1 MVKHVQKLEI
11 ETMPSKSAQRS
22 NPRQNKFSTRKN
34 FPDLEQRELFLSL
47 FHRYN
52 YIFKP
57 VSENGTWQS
66 ANEAWE
72 LKPSEIFKAVACLHP
87 RFYLGTRAGKF
98 TRFAVLDID
107 ARSLYHNKNSW
118 RQLRKVLIAAGL
130 ERFNLYQSSYS
141 NGWHVYIFFEE
152 AVPTKE
158 LRSALVR
165 LLMANGFQIASG
177 QLEVFPN
184 PGNDNS
190 QGYGLRLP
198 LQPGFAWLDEH
209 TLEVDQK
216 REELS
221 PAEALHK
228 FISNLWDGNTY
239 QDYRNLVE
247 YSARLSTK
255 QTELLNK
262 VKAVA
267 TSNAI
272 PMRPSPRTVADASE
286 EDLITVIDTFGFVPP
301 GMNVDTW
308 AKGRNYAVTGL
319 TAPSQRHDAGFA
331 LNHYFFYGDP
341 GRAIPALGYNH
352 EDERF
357 AIVHELLS
365 AKHNGYSKQLERG
378 QADAVAN
385 IRRQANWR
393 PPSKRA
399 EAANVHQ
406 HQPGTKVDRSLVL
419 VRQRANA
426 KRSRSACQK
435 ITQAVNSL
443 LEKGIQ
449 LSLSSIHME
458 SGVAVSTIRRHPDL
472 WKVQQERQYQD
483 LFAALSGEYN
493 AVVQGGDSENPPLAS
508 SSDKKKPVGLL
519 AARQV
524 VYELKMRG
532 ERERRK
538 TAKQKEQQTD
548 NRIEDWKA
556 QVEKHL
562 PESICTADTVYLQ
575 FLQAMYG
582 VSLATSPDYENQ
594 QWLQGILE
602 EIRTEL
608 HTRWMPPDVMPAESS
623 LLRDVSVL
631 WNTG

>member
-1 MVKHVQKLEI
+1 MTAMQ
-11 ETMPSKSAQRS
+11 AARG
-22 NPRQNKFSTRKN
+22 NPGQHKFSTRKN
-34 FPDLEQRELFLSL
+34 FPDQEQRDLFLSL

-57 VSENGTWQS
+57 INGQGTWQS

-72 LKPSEIFKAVACLHP
+72 LKPSEMFKAIACLHP
-87 RFYLGTRAGKF
+87 RFYLGTRAGKCTQF
-98 TRFAVLDID
+98 TVLDID
-107 ARSLYHNKNSW
+107 SRSRYHNKASW
-118 RQLRKVLIAAGL
+118 DALRKALIGAGL
-130 ERFNLYQSSYS
+130 ERFNLYRSSYS
-141 NGWHVYIFFEE
+141 DGWHVYIFFDE
-152 AVPTKE
+152 AVPTRE

-165 LLMANGFQIASG
+165 LLMAKGFQIACG

-190 QGYGLRLP
+190 QGYGLRMP

-209 TLEVDQK
+209 TLDVDQE

-221 PAEALHK
+221 PGQALHT

-247 YSARLSTK
+247 YSAGLSTRH
-255 QTELLNK
+255 TELLNK
-262 VKAVA
+262 VKSAPV
-267 TSNAI
+267 SNAV
-272 PMRPSPRTVADASE
+272 PMRSSPRTVADAKE

-308 AKGRNYAVTGL
+308 AKGRNFAVTGL

-341 GRAIPALGYNH
+341 GRGIPALGYNH

-365 AKHNGYSKQLERG
+365 ARHNGYSKQLERG
-378 QADAVAN
+378 QADGVAN

-399 EAANVHQ
+399 ESAKIQQDLATV
-406 HQPGTKVDRSLVL
+406 KVDPSIAL

-426 KRSRSACQK
+426 KRSRQACQK
-435 ITQAVNSL
+435 ISRAVNSL

-472 WKVQQERQYQD
+472 WKVQQERQYED

-493 AVVQGGDSENPPLAS
+493 AVVQGGDSENPPLAT
-508 SSDKKKPVGLL
+508 
-519 AARQV
+519 ARA
-524 VYELKMRG
+524 
-532 ERERRK
+532 RR
-538 TAKQKEQQTD
+538 AFGCSA
-548 NRIEDWKA
+548 NC
-556 QVEKHL
+556 L
-562 PESICTADTVYLQ
+562 
-575 FLQAMYG
+575 
-582 VSLATSPDYENQ
+582 
-594 QWLQGILE
+594 
-602 EIRTEL
+602 
-608 HTRWMPPDVMPAESS
+608 
-623 LLRDVSVL
+623 
-631 WNTG
+631 

>member
-1 MVKHVQKLEI
+1 
-11 ETMPSKSAQRS
+11 MPSKSAARS
-22 NPRQNKFSTRKN
+22 IAGQHKFSTKKN
-34 FPDLEQRELFLSL
+34 FPDQEQRELFLSL

-57 VSENGTWQS
+57 VNGNGSWQS

-72 LKPSEIFKAVACLHP
+72 LKQSEIFKAIACLHP

-98 TRFAVLDID
+98 TQFAVLDID
-107 ARSLYHNKNSW
+107 ARSRYHNEASW
-118 RQLRKVLIAAGL
+118 KELRKTLIDAGL
-130 ERFNLYQSSYS
+130 ERFNLYRSSHS
-141 NGWHVYIFFEE
+141 DGWHIYIFFEE
-152 AVPTKE
+152 VVPTKE

-165 LLMANGFQIASG
+165 LLMANGFHIASG

-184 PGNDNS
+184 PGNANS

-209 TLEVDQK
+209 TLEVDQE

-221 PAEALHK
+221 PAEALHE
-228 FISNLWDGNTY
+228 FISNLWDGHTY

-247 YSARLSTK
+247 YSAGVSTRH
-255 QTELLNK
+255 TELLNR
-262 VKAVA
+262 VKAAPV
-267 TSNAI
+267 SNAI

-341 GRAIPALGYNH
+341 GRGIPALGYNH

-399 EAANVHQ
+399 QAANVHQ
-406 HQPGTKVDRSLVL
+406 PQPDAKVDRSLVL

-449 LSLSSIHME
+449 LSLSSIHIE

-472 WKVQQERQYQD
+472 WKAHQERQYQD

-508 SSDKKKPVGLL
+508 TTNKKEPGGLL
-519 AARQV
+519 AARQIV
-524 VYELKMRG
+524 AELKMRG

-538 TAKQKEQQTD
+538 VAKEKEQGSQH
-548 NRIEDWKA
+548 RVEDWKA
-556 QVEKHL
+556 QIEKHL
-562 PESICTADTVYLQ
+562 PESIRTADTVCLQ

-582 VSLATSPDYENQ
+582 VSLATSPDYESQ
-594 QWLQGILE
+594 KWLEGIRE
-602 EIRTEL
+602 EIRLEL
-608 HTRWMPPDVMPAESS
+608 QQRWTPPEAVPDLAGSNEDFRPS
-623 LLRDVSVL
+623 LNGPYPVAI
-631 WNTG
+631 

>member
-1 MVKHVQKLEI
+1 
-11 ETMPSKSAQRS
+11 MPSKSAAREIAGKH
-22 NPRQNKFSTRKN
+22 KFSTKKN
-34 FPDLEQRELFLSL
+34 FPDQEQRDLFLSL

-57 VSENGTWQS
+57 IHGQGSWQS

-98 TRFAVLDID
+98 TQFAVLDID
-107 ARSLYHNKNSW
+107 QRSRYHNKASW
-118 RQLRKVLIAAGL
+118 DALRKALIDAGL
-130 ERFNLYQSSYS
+130 ERFNLYRSSYS
-141 NGWHVYIFFEE
+141 DGWHVYIFFEE
-152 AVPTKE
+152 PVPTKE

-165 LLMANGFQIASG
+165 LLMAKGFQIAGG

-209 TLEVDQK
+209 TLEVDQE

-221 PAEALHK
+221 PAQALHK
-228 FISNLWDGNTY
+228 FILNLWDGNSY
-239 QDYRNLVE
+239 QHYRNLVE
-247 YSARLSTK
+247 YAAGLSTRHI
-255 QTELLNK
+255 ELLNA
-262 VKAVA
+262 VKSMPV
-267 TSNAI
+267 SNAV
-272 PMRPSPRTVADASE
+272 PMRSSPRTVADANE
-286 EDLITVIDTFGFVPP
+286 EDLVTVIDTFGFVPP

-341 GRAIPALGYNH
+341 SRGIPALGYNH

-365 AKHNGYSKQLERG
+365 ARHNGYSKQLERG
-378 QADAVAN
+378 QADVVAN
-385 IRRQANWR
+385 IRRQAKWR

-399 EAANVHQ
+399 EAATKQQDQAAV
-406 HQPGTKVDRSLVL
+406 KVDPSIAL

-426 KRSRSACQK
+426 KRSRGARQK
-435 ITQAVNSL
+435 ITLAVNAL
-443 LEKGIQ
+443 LERGEQ
-449 LSLSSIHME
+449 LS
-458 SGVAVSTIRRHPDL
+458 IRAIEKEAKVDQKTVIKHSDI
-472 WKVQQERQYQD
+472 WKTLQVRQYED
-483 LFAALSGEYN
+483 RKDRFASAGREYN
-493 AVVQGGDSENPPLAS
+493 AVVQGGDSENPPLACTT
-508 SSDKKKPVGLL
+508 DKKEPVGLL

-532 ERERRK
+532 ERDRLK
-538 TAKQKEQQTD
+538 VAKQKEQNSD
-548 NRIEDWKA
+548 KRVEAWKA

-562 PESICTADTVYLQ
+562 PESIRTADTVYLQ

-582 VSLATSPDYENQ
+582 VSLATSPDYELQ
-594 QWLQGILE
+594 KWLEGIRE
-602 EIRTEL
+602 EIRLEL
-608 HTRWMPPDVMPAESS
+608 QQRWTAPEAVPIHTPDDRGCAHQPYDMHRLE
-623 LLRDVSVL
+623 LD
-631 WNTG
+631 TG